1 VGRLIAKLWEDCE
14 RDANCDSQNRTGSQW
29 IDELAKNTGTPSRT
43 IRDWW
48 SAFCRETGL
57 SITPR
62 QASDEHRNAFFAWLA
77 TAPNA
82 KPSRLR
88 WGGFV

>member
-1 VGRLIAKLWEDCE
+1 VGRLIAKLREDCE
-14 RDANCDSQNRTGSQW
+14 RDANCDSQNRTSSQW

-57 SITPR
+57 SITPK
-62 QASDEHRNAFFAWLA
+62 QASDEHRNAFLPGWMR
-77 TAPNA
+77 
-82 KPSRLR
+82 KSRLPA
-88 WGGFV
+88 VE